1 MEKTETAPV
10 KPAKDT
16 DAIIDAWF
24 RDHFAGGASIVRDA
38 TDWNYLMAAKA
49 DLKQRLA

>member
-1 MEKTETAPV
+1 MEKDTAPAV

-16 DAIIDAWF
+16 DAIIEAWF